1 MYNTLNLTP
10 IIVHVM
16 DFCLQMEAPQLCSL
30 RVTLLLILNN
40 SHVQYNIDLH
50 YFSQILKIYST
61 NLAKAKI

>member
-30 RVTLLLILNN
+30 RVTLLN
-40 SHVQYNIDLH
+40 YKY
-50 YFSQILKIYST
+50 YFLLLT
-61 NLAKAKI
+61 T